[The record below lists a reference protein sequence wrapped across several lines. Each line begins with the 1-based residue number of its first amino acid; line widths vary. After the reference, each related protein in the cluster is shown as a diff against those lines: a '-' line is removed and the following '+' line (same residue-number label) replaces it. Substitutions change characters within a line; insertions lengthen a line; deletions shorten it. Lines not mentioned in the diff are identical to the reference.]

1 MSGAATSLERGRSV
15 LASVAG
21 GIAAGAVAVLAAAVP
36 AGAHVGGPVHGLADG
51 ALHPLTG
58 IDHLLAMVAV
68 GVVAALGAH
77 GAHGASRRRWWTAP
91 VAFLAGMVAGGVLG
105 MLGAAFPAV
114 ELAIAA
120 SVVGL
125 GLAIVLAPRV
135 DAPWLL
141 GLVALAGLVHGNA
154 HGAEAPTA
162 VHPVLYVV
170 GFVAVT
176 AAFHAAGGA
185 AGVCARRMPSLRVL
199 AGAGVATVGVLL
211 LG

>member
-1 MSGAATSLERGRSV
+1 MSGAATSMERGRSV

-21 GIAAGAVAVLAAAVP
+21 GIAAGTVAVVVVSTP

-51 ALHPLTG
+51 VLHPLTG

-68 GVVAALGAH
+68 GVVAALG
-77 GAHGASRRRWWTAP
+77 STRRWWMVPA
-91 VAFLAGMVAGGVLG
+91 AFLAGMITGGAFG
-105 MLGAAFPAV
+105 MLGAALPAV

-135 DAPWLL
+135 DAGWLL
-141 GLVALAGLVHGNA
+141 ALLAVAGVAHGSA
-154 HGAEAPTA
+154 HGAEAPSA

-170 GFVAVT
+170 GFVALT
-176 AAFHAAGGA
+176 AALHAAGVFG
-185 AGVCARRMPSLRVL
+185 GLMVRRVPSARVL
-199 AGAGVATVGVLL
+199 AGAGVAAAGVLL